1 MNEKKYF
8 ETNLK
13 RWNELVDINVKSKCY
28 DLEGFK
34 SGKTS
39 LLSVELEEVGDV
51 NGKSLLHLQC
61 HFGKDTLSWARLGAH
76 VTGVDFSTR
85 AIELAQQLS
94 TEISI
99 EATFIQSD
107 IYELDQVS
115 LEQNSF
121 DIVFTSNGAIYW
133 LPNLKKWAQLISSY
147 LKPNGFFYIL
157 DSHPTGNIFDDEC
170 EDDLIVRYPYFHQTQ
185 PLEFDEEG
193 SYADEG
199 AKLANTKEYGWVHDM
214 GSIVNSLIEAGLQ
227 IDFIHEFPFVAWKM
241 LPFLE
246 EKQDGWW
253 YLPETYLQV
262 PLTFSLKATKYP
274 I

>member
-1 MNEKKYF
+1 MKEYINANK
-8 ETNLK
+8 K
-13 RWNELVDINVKSKCY
+13 RWEELATLHFESKFY
-28 DLEGFK
+28 KVEEFKKGGISLSDLEIN
-34 SGKTS
+34 
-39 LLSVELEEVGDV
+39 EVGEV
-51 NGKSLLHLQC
+51 KGKKLLHLQC

-107 IYELDQVS
+107 IYELDQTS

-199 AKLANTKEYGWVHDM
+199 AKLTNTKEYGWVHDM

-227 IDFIHEFPFVAWKM
+227 IDFVHEFPFVAWKM

-246 EKQDGWW
+246 EKQNGWW
-253 YLPETYLQV
+253 YLPKKYLQV